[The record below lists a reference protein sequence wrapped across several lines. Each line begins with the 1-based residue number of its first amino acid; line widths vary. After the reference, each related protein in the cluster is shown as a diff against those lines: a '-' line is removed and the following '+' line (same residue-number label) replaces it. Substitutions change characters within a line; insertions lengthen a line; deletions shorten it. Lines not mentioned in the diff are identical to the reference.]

1 MTLSITIND
10 KNVTFSVNHAEHD
23 TQHLGLLLLTVT
35 MPNAVIP
42 SVITPSVVAPK
53 LNMMFKMDGWMTKGC
68 DFGAMQ
74 S

>member
-1 MTLSITIND
+1 MTFSIND
-10 KNVTFSVNHAEHD
+10 AEHD
-23 TQHLGLLLLTVT
+23 TQHLGLLLISVT
-35 MPNAVIP
+35 MLNAVMP

-53 LNMMFKMDGWMTKGC
+53 LNMMFKMDGWMSKGC